1 MALRYWPGC
10 RTWGRRAL
18 AIPLLFA
25 LGAGGW
31 AGGIQLTGNVHAVKP
46 NEIYRSAQINGPK
59 LAGVLDKYGIKT
71 VINLRGVLTARL
83 SGRSVLPR
91 PLRCVGSP
99 HFCCRIGRHSTLTC
113 VASWSTRKMFSWI
126 GDPATGEQYRRVC
139 VFPFALD
146 VHGAGKSAARGDPG
160 LAEQI
165 S

>member
-46 NEIYRSAQINGPK
+46 NEIYRSAQINGPN

-71 VINLRGVLTARL
+71 VINLRGEHVGSKWYDDELAVTAKHGVAHIDIRMSAKREPDAVTLQRLMEALRTAR
-83 SGRSVLPR
+83 R
-91 PLRCVGSP
+91 PLLVHCNSGSD
-99 HFCCRIGRHSTLTC
+99 RT
-113 VASWSTRKMFSWI
+113 
-126 GDPATGEQYRRVC
+126 
-139 VFPFALD
+139 
-146 VHGAGKSAARGDPG
+146 G
-160 LAEQI
+160 LA
-165 S
+165 